1 MSLKLQAI
9 GPIAEQTI
17 EVAKAAFP
25 KGNTYMNMR
34 DEMGVFFSDEQFVDL
49 FSSRGQP
56 ALCPWR
62 LGLITIMQYAE
73 NLTDRQTADA
83 VRSRIDWKYALSLE
97 LVDPGFDYSV
107 LSEFRSRLI
116 EGSAEQLLLEE
127 MLSRFQEKALLK
139 ARGKQRTDSTHILS
153 AIRTLNRLELVA
165 ETIIHTLNVLATTVP
180 DWLKGWV
187 DSEWYHR
194 YEKRMDEYRLPQDDK
209 ERQAVAETI
218 GVDGH
223 LLLSMVYSPEA
234 PGWLCSIPAVEA
246 MRQVWVQQYYVEE
259 EKVHWRAK
267 DSIPPASVMI
277 SSPHDVESRMSHNHK
292 TTWNG
297 YKVHLTE
304 SCDAGTPHLITS
316 VITTSSTEP
325 DNNVTEQVHHSLE
338 EKDLLPS
345 EHFVDAGYPSTD
357 LLIDSRKEYGI
368 ELVCPMRPDNSWQ
381 ARTDGAFDISHFS
394 IDWENQKVTCPQ
406 SKISSQWKESK
417 RYGQDKIVVRF
428 HKNDCQHCPSRPRC
442 TKSQNCRE
450 LTFSPK
456 EKYLALQAVR
466 QVQNTEEFKERYSQ
480 RAGIEGTISQAVY
493 ALDMRRCRYRGL
505 EKTHLQHVLTACAIN
520 LKRVVDWFNEKPHA
534 QTRKSRFAALAA

>member
-1 MSLKLQAI
+1 
-9 GPIAEQTI
+9 
-17 EVAKAAFP
+17 
-25 KGNTYMNMR
+25 MNMR